1 MELKCT
7 ALTAIAYKHI
17 FGRELLRDMKDINED
32 NMNTDVLVR
41 LCYVEAIGASGIS
54 AREIMGKTQED
65 FYDWLAEQPPLE
77 ANKEVLTQV
86 IDTYFKN
93 QATTS
98 KAKNLNGRQSGK

>member
-1 MELKCT
+1 MYLKCT

-17 FGRELLRDMKDINED
+17 FGRELLRDIKAISEE

-41 LCYVEAIGASGIS
+41 LCYVEALGAEGIP
-54 AREIMGKTQED
+54 AREIMAKTQED

-77 ANKEVLTQV
+77 ANKEILTQV
-86 IDTYFKN
+86 INTWMGN
-93 QATTS
+93 QKTTS

>member
-17 FGRELLRDMKDINED
+17 FGRELLRDMKEISED

-41 LCYVEAIGASGIS
+41 LCYVEALGASGIN
-54 AREIMGKTQED
+54 AREIMGKTQDD
-65 FYDWLAEQPPLE
+65 FYDWLMEQPPLE
-77 ANKEVLTQV
+77 ANKEILTQV
-86 IDTYFKN
+86 TNTYFKN